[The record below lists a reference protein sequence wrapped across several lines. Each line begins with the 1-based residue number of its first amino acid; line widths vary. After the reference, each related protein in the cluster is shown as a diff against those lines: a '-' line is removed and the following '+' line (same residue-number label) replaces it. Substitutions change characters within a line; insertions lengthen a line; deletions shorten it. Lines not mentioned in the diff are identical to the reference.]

1 MSRLTVRATN
11 GTNVPSYK
19 SHVSY
24 KSYSIHRRTCPFA
37 RDLRTAKHAP
47 SQLLDSSSYLLTY
60 TNHAFNSPRVSSG
73 GSYSISGGGVFAKE

>member
-47 SQLLDSSSYLLTY
+47 S
-60 TNHAFNSPRVSSG
+60 
-73 GSYSISGGGVFAKE
+73 

>member
-19 SHVSY
+19 SYVSY

-47 SQLLDSSSYLLTY
+47 S
-60 TNHAFNSPRVSSG
+60 
-73 GSYSISGGGVFAKE
+73 